1 MSFDLQ
7 AASKHAFLA
16 VQAAPLSTEPFAHLI
31 IGNLLPDQLYDEIIE
46 RWPDLEL
53 FTHTNSFTR
62 YELRFRAKDD
72 RLSEAERDFW
82 RDVTKVFRVVN
93 RAIQSRLAPHFGEK
107 FAPYL
112 GDRWFDAVGENVD
125 CLPTSVQLA
134 TYTEFYRLA
143 PHVDSLRLLTN
154 AFVYFSEYDEA
165 EPDLGTVLYRARG
178 LAIPTNWTLEESDVR
193 PFLDRVAVSAYQRN
207 HCLAYVNSPKSFHG
221 VDPHRIGDRHRRLLM
236 FGSLLYIR
244 EIKRIFGQDMSD
256 WIMKQ
261 KKFD

>member
-1 MSFDLQ
+1 MNFDLQ
-7 AASKHAFLA
+7 AASKHAHVA

-31 IGNLLPDQLYDEIIE
+31 IGNLLPDELYDEIIE
-46 RWPDLEL
+46 RWPDLAL

-62 YELRFRAKDD
+62 YELRFRREDD
-72 RLSEAERDFW
+72 RLSQTEKNFW
-82 RDVTKVFRVVN
+82 GDVTRVFRVVN

-112 GDRWFDAVGENVD
+112 GGDWFDAVGGNVD

-134 TYTEFYRLA
+134 TYTDFYELV

-154 AFVYFSEYDEA
+154 AFVYFSERDEA
-165 EPDLGTVLYRARG
+165 EPDLGTVLYRSRG
-178 LAIPTNWTLEESDVR
+178 MAIPTNWKLKESEIR

-221 VDPHRIGDRHRRLLM
+221 ADPHQIGNRHRRLLM
-236 FGSLLYIR
+236 FGSLLYVR
-244 EIKRIFGQDMSD
+244 EIKRIFGEHLSD
-256 WIMKQ
+256 WVMKE